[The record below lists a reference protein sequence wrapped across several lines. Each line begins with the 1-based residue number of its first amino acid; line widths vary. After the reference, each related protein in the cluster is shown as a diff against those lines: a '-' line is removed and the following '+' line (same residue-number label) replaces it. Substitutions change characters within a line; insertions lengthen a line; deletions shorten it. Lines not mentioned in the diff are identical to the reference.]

1 MGVNK
6 IRSYLKTKD
15 YDGILL
21 RKKNNFSWVT
31 GGKRNH
37 IVQATEIGVADLLI
51 LMDEVYLITTKMEE
65 SRIIKEELDEV
76 GFDFKVVS
84 DDWFN
89 DIDQR
94 IIEQG
99 KGKHIVTDTPF
110 YDWKVVDS
118 DLLHLRSSLS
128 ESEIT
133 RYKWLCQ
140 KAANAVEETCKEIS
154 PGQTEY
160 EIAGLLSKKV
170 LDKGINVNVALV
182 ATDDRIYQYRHP
194 IPTTKPLEKHAM
206 VVLCAEYGG
215 LVANVTRL
223 VHFGPLPEDLEN
235 NSEKVARIDSIMNAS
250 TKPGITI
257 GEIVSRGIQQYE
269 QEGNPDD
276 WKLLHQGGLTGYSSR
291 EFLAT
296 PTTKMK
302 VERNHVYAWNP
313 ALPGVKSEDTIL
325 ITDNGFEFLTHTGD
339 WVYQV
344 INVGNEEFVRPSILV
359 R

>member
-1 MGVNK
+1 MGLNR
-6 IRSYLKTKD
+6 IRSYLKTQD

-51 LMDEVYLITTKMEE
+51 CIDEVYLITTKMEE
-65 SRIIKEELDEV
+65 SRIINEELNEV
-76 GFDFKVVS
+76 GFDFEILS
-84 DDWFN
+84 EDWFN

-94 IIEQG
+94 IIEHG
-99 KGKHIVTDTPF
+99 KGKRIVTDTPF
-110 YDWKVVDS
+110 YDWENVDS
-118 DLLHLRSSLS
+118 ALVPLRSSLS
-128 ESEIT
+128 KSEIT

-140 KAANAVEETCKEIS
+140 VAAKAVEATCKQIS
-154 PGQTEY
+154 PGQTEF
-160 EIAGLLSKKV
+160 EIAGLLSKMV
-170 LDKGINVNVALV
+170 VDQGINVNVALV

-194 IPTTKPLEKHAM
+194 IPTTKPLKKHAM

-223 VHFGPLPEDLEN
+223 VHFGPLPEDLEV
-235 NSEKVARIDSIMNAS
+235 NSEKVARIDSVMNAS

-257 GEIVSRGIQQYE
+257 GEIVSKGIQQYE
-269 QEGNPDD
+269 REGHPDD

-296 PTTKMK
+296 PTTRMK
-302 VERNHVYAWNP
+302 VSENQAFAWNP

-325 ITDNGFEFLTHTGD
+325 VNEEGIEYLTHTGG

-344 INVGNEEFVRPSILV
+344 IKMGSEEYLRPAILV